1 MSHRPASP
9 RERQLLEA
17 AVARL
22 RTGVLAVVFGLLGA
36 TGLALATA
44 WLLVLDRQPLGP
56 HLSLLAIY
64 FPGYSVSW
72 TGVAIGFVYGLGAGA
87 ALGATMGW
95 SYNRLVDWRSRRDS
109 SRERSAANRSTS
121 AK

>member
-1 MSHRPASP
+1 VNGESVTD
-9 RERQLLEA
+9 RERRLLEL

-44 WLLVLDRQPLGP
+44 WLLLLDRQPLGP

-72 TGVAIGFVYGLGAGA
+72 PGVAIGFLYGLASGA
-87 ALGATMGW
+87 AIGATMGW
-95 SYNRLVDWRSRRDS
+95 SYNRVADWRARRAS
-109 SRERSAANRSTS
+109 SGARSATSRSTS
-121 AK
+121 SR